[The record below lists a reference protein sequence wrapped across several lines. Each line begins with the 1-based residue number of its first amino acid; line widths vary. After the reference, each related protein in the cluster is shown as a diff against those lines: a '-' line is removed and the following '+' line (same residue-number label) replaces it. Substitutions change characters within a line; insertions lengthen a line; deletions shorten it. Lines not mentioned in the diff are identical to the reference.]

1 MAAQGWF
8 HFYPSDFLGDAK
20 LRICSLEAQGLW
32 IMLLCLMHDNERRG
46 YLTLGGKP
54 MTVVE
59 IARAVG
65 RTTSECSPLLAELE
79 TAAVFSREADGTIY
93 SRRMVRDTEVS
104 KARSNAGKA
113 GGERSSSK
121 RQANAQANA
130 PILLEQK
137 SKQTT
142 KQTVVSGVGIGI
154 GSVSESEE
162 GAGETTDGDGS
173 VAVMLADAGF
183 KPQNALNLSAHPNAT
198 PERVR
203 WLISE
208 AARKAGSLRDP
219 LAFIAAGIYAGSVP
233 QSADDFKPPTP
244 IESPESKAKRAA
256 ERYRAKHGEPV

>member
-121 RQANAQANA
+121 RQANAQAKGQANGVANA
-130 PILLEQK
+130 SDLL
-137 SKQTT
+137 KQNA
-142 KQTVVSGVGIGI
+142 KQTVASGAGFGIG
-154 GSVSESEE
+154 SESEE
-162 GAGETTDGDGS
+162 GVGETGDP
-173 VAVMLADAGF
+173 VYVMLADAGF
-183 KPQNALNLSAHPNAT
+183 KPTNALNMAAHPNAT

-203 WLISE
+203 WLIDE
-208 AARKAGSLRDP
+208 ASKARGRLKDP
-219 LAFIAAGIYAGSVP
+219 IAFIAAGIRSGSVP
-233 QSADDFKPPTP
+233 QQPSDFKPTTP
-244 IESPESKAKRAA
+244 KSTAIPMLMGKKWEC
-256 ERYRAKHGEPV
+256 